1 MVTEIISVGTN
12 SNINFGKIT
21 ILALALLAK
30 PIFHNIRHPG
40 KKKEEGC
47 IKLTFLYR
55 KIYTAFVSE
64 NRALFFH
71 FQSGNEITQIPN
83 DVHCEVSKSE
93 VLSGGDP
100 PTKRVDR

>member
-1 MVTEIISVGTN
+1 MMVTEIISVGTN

-30 PIFHNIRHPG
+30 PIFATQE
-40 KKKEEGC
+40 KKEGC

-64 NRALFFH
+64 TERFFFTFDRVTKSH
-71 FQSGNEITQIPN
+71 KSPT
-83 DVHCEVSKSE
+83 SKSI
-93 VLSGGDP
+93 
-100 PTKRVDR
+100 

>member
-30 PIFHNIRHPG
+30 PIFHNIYHPAK

-64 NRALFFH
+64 NRALFFFH
-71 FQSGNEITQIPN
+71 FQSGNEFTNPRRPLL
-83 DVHCEVSKSE
+83 KSLRE
-93 VLSGGDP
+93 IGRAHV
-100 PTKRVDR
+100 